1 MSVKIDDLTITKGTG
16 TVLTLNA
23 GGKYVADN
31 SFFNIDVRQGIGAV
45 TVASTDAS
53 VESDA
58 SGRNISGV
66 IGQKTTSAPA
76 TGYYLKVQASGTGES
91 TITTAGWLDTGSM
104 GTATATSDK
113 YFAVSAAA
121 AVISGTNT
129 ITPSASITG
138 TNITLSN
145 TNNGISVTATG
156 GGSAAASASAS
167 STQAGYVPSG
177 ETMCSGTIN
186 ASSKT
191 TTATSYISGVTLG
204 IPASGTNTFAIT
216 LPNGSNDT
224 ITLTITVDTN
234 GNWTIE

>member
-31 SFFNIDVRQGIGAV
+31 SFFNIDVRQGVGAV

-58 SGRNISGV
+58 SGRNISGI

-129 ITPSASITG
+129 VTPSASVAG

-145 TNNGISVTATG
+145 TDNGISVTATG
-156 GGSAAASASAS
+156 GGSAAASVSAVTS
-167 STQAGYVPSG
+167 QAGYVPAN
-177 ETMCSGTIN
+177 ETLDTETIAAASQTTS
-186 ASSKT
+186 ASSF
-191 TTATSYISGVTLG
+191 ISGVTLTA
-204 IPASGTNTFAIT
+204 PESGTRSFSIT
-216 LPNGSNDT
+216 VPNGDST
-224 ITLTITVDTN
+224 VTFTYTVDST
-234 GNWTIE
+234 GNVYIE

>member
-31 SFFNIDVRQGIGAV
+31 SFFNIDVRQGVGAV

-121 AVISGTNT
+121 AVVSGTNT
-129 ITPSASITG
+129 VTPSASVAG

-145 TNNGISVTATG
+145 TDNGISVTATG
-156 GGSAAASASAS
+156 GGSAAASVSAVS
-167 STQAGYVPSG
+167 SQAGYVPAN
-177 ETMCSGTIN
+177 ETLDTETIAAASQTTS
-186 ASSKT
+186 ASSF
-191 TTATSYISGVTLG
+191 ISGVTLTA
-204 IPASGTNTFAIT
+204 PESGTRSFSIT
-216 LPNGSNDT
+216 VPNGDST
-224 ITLTITVDTN
+224 VTFTYTVDST
-234 GNWTIE
+234 GNVYIE

>member
-31 SFFNIDVRQGIGAV
+31 SFFNIDVRQGVGAV

-121 AVISGTNT
+121 AVVSGTNT
-129 ITPSASITG
+129 VTPSASVAG

-145 TNNGISVTATG
+145 TDNGISVTATG
-156 GGSAAASASAS
+156 GGSATASVSAVS
-167 STQAGYVPSG
+167 SQAGYVPAN
-177 ETMCSGTIN
+177 ETLDTETIAA
-186 ASSKT
+186 ASQT
-191 TTATSYISGVTLG
+191 TSTSSFISGVTLTA
-204 IPASGTNTFAIT
+204 PESGTRSFSIT
-216 LPNGSNDT
+216 VPNGDST
-224 ITLTITVDTN
+224 VTFTYTVDST
-234 GNWTIE
+234 GNVYIE

>member
-31 SFFNIDVRQGIGAV
+31 SFFNIDVRQGVGAV

-58 SGRNISGV
+58 SGRSISGV

-121 AVISGTNT
+121 AVVSGTNT
-129 ITPSASITG
+129 VTPSASVAG

-145 TNNGISVTATG
+145 TDNGISVTATG
-156 GGSAAASASAS
+156 GGSAAASVSAVS
-167 STQAGYVPSG
+167 SQAGYVPAN
-177 ETMCSGTIN
+177 ETLDTETIAAASQTTS
-186 ASSKT
+186 ASSF
-191 TTATSYISGVTLG
+191 ISGVTLTA
-204 IPASGTNTFAIT
+204 PESGTRSFSIT
-216 LPNGSNDT
+216 VPNGDST
-224 ITLTITVDTN
+224 VTFTYTVDST
-234 GNWTIE
+234 GNVYIE

>member
-31 SFFNIDVRQGIGAV
+31 SFFNIDVRQGVGAV

-121 AVISGTNT
+121 AVVSGTNT
-129 ITPSASITG
+129 VTPSASVAG

-145 TNNGISVTATG
+145 TDNGISVTATG
-156 GGSAAASASAS
+156 GGSAAASVSAVS
-167 STQAGYVPSG
+167 SQAGYVPAN
-177 ETMCSGTIN
+177 ETLDTETIAAASQTTS
-186 ASSKT
+186 ASSF
-191 TTATSYISGVTLG
+191 ISGVTLTA
-204 IPASGTNTFAIT
+204 PESGTRSFSIT
-216 LPNGSNDT
+216 VPNGNST
-224 ITLTITVDTN
+224 VTFTYTVDST
-234 GNWTIE
+234 GNVYIE

>member
-31 SFFNIDVRQGIGAV
+31 SFFNIDVRQGVGAV

-58 SGRNISGV
+58 SGRNISGI

-121 AVISGTNT
+121 AVVSGTNT
-129 ITPSASITG
+129 VTPSASVAG

-145 TNNGISVTATG
+145 TDNGISITATG
-156 GGSAAASASAS
+156 GGSAAASVSAVTS
-167 STQAGYVPSG
+167 QAGYVPAN
-177 ETMCSGTIN
+177 ETLDTETIAAASQTTS
-186 ASSKT
+186 ASSF
-191 TTATSYISGVTLG
+191 ISGVTLTA
-204 IPASGTNTFAIT
+204 PESGTRSFSIT
-216 LPNGSNDT
+216 VPNGDST
-224 ITLTITVDTN
+224 VTFTYTVDST
-234 GNWTIE
+234 GNVYIE